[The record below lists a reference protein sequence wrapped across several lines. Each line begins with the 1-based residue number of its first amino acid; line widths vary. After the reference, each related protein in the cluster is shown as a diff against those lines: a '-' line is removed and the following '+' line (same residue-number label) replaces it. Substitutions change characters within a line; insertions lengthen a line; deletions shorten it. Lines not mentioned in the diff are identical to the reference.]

1 MATKPTSAPVIGNES
16 LDPVFQIQRVY
27 LKEISLEQ
35 PNSPS
40 IFLETEQPT
49 LDIQLSIETLPV
61 MEGVFEVS
69 VTATVQT
76 SVKDKTV
83 FLIEAKQAAIFE
95 IRNLPADQ
103 LGPILGIACP
113 QIIYPYLRSNVADT
127 ITRAGF
133 PPVHLSEINFQAMYE
148 QQQAD
153 MAESL
158 KNAPAAND

>member
-1 MATKPTSAPVIGNES
+1 MATKPTTAPVIGNES

-61 MEGVFEVS
+61 MDGVFEVS

-95 IRNLPADQ
+95 IRNLPSDQ